1 VVDEIVRRF
10 YPIRL
15 DLDDILFFTLAAS
28 RHRHPLT
35 TSGLRP
41 GHHSKYGILP
51 VYTTLHGETV
61 SQPAN

>member
-1 VVDEIVRRF
+1 MLF
-10 YPIRL
+10 LSYSSRL

-51 VYTTLHGETV
+51 QALYTTIHGETV
-61 SQPAN
+61 CKPAA